1 MRKKVFAMMLA
12 AMMIGTTFMGALTV
26 MADPDPA
33 DPSTPTPAN
42 STTAPYEKVKPT
54 VSADGLGDGVKEY
67 VEVDKPGARNP
78 KLKYTLTLGDIKVFS
93 VGEGENK
100 VTYGDLSKV
109 NASGING
116 KQLGTVEFD
125 AGEVVGFGNKTKAY
139 TIPEAMITAINAL
152 EFDRPGIYFWELT
165 KTVDDPDTSD
175 SYVYPNDTQR
185 AALLI
190 RVDEDGSK
198 LHAPVVS
205 MASIDTTTGM
215 PTGDKNIRYQD
226 VFPDA
231 PGQLTVENEVSGNQ
245 GSKDQYMKYT
255 VTLTGLDEYAGTQI
269 TPDGANSVNGATPK
283 YGEGFESNTTSNLT
297 PQTIGDDGK
306 VTFEVWLKDG
316 EMIEFPN
323 IPPAAN
329 VKFSV
334 EEHNNTHTG
343 YNVTNEVNDTPGT
356 GDKVTDVPLDPNGSR
371 VEFKNEKQT
380 APPTGIIMAV
390 APATAFIAI
399 GGIGAG
405 IVFAGKRRREDDEEE
420 A

>member
-12 AMMIGTTFMGALTV
+12 AMMIGTTFMGAMTV

-33 DPSTPTPAN
+33 DPPTPTPAN
-42 STTAPYEKVKPT
+42 STTAPYSEVKPNVT
-54 VSADGLGDGVKEY
+54 AAGLAAGITE
-67 VEVDKPGARNP
+67 EVDVNKAGAMTPN
-78 KLKYTLTLGDIKVFS
+78 LEYTLKIKGAMQVYTDANG
-93 VGEGENK
+93 V
-100 VTYGDLSKV
+100 VYGDAANVTNKD
-109 NASGING
+109 GITG
-116 KQLGTVEFD
+116 TLGTVKFD
-125 AGEVVGFGNKTKAY
+125 AGEVVGSTKTDKAY
-139 TIPEAMITAINAL
+139 TVSDSIVTAINAL
-152 EFDRPGIYFWELT
+152 VFDRPGIYFWEIE
-165 KTVDDPDTSD
+165 KTVNNVT
-175 SYVYPNDTQR
+175 YPNDQQR
-185 AALLI
+185 TAMVI

-198 LHAPVVS
+198 LHAPVIS
-205 MASIDTTTGM
+205 MHVLDATTGM
-215 PTGDKNIRYQD
+215 PTGDKHIKYKD
-226 VFPDA
+226 KFIDA
-231 PGQLTVENEVSGNQ
+231 PGQLTVENEVTGNQ

-255 VTLTGLDEYAGTQI
+255 VTLTGLEEYAGHDL
-269 TPDGANSVNGATPK
+269 TPTGSNSVKGSTPK
-283 YGEGFESNTTSNLT
+283 YGEEFDSSTDNLT
-297 PQTIGDDGK
+297 SQKIGDDGK

-356 GDKVTDVPLDPNGSR
+356 GDKIENQPLDPNGSR